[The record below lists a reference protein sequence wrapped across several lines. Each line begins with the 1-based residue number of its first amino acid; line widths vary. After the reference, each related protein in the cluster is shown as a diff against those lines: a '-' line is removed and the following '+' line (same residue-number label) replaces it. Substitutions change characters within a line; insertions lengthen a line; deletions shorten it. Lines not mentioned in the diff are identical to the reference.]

1 MSNSSEVQKLI
12 LIAVLLELVW
22 SHFIGVIWFNYSDMI
37 LLAHNAFWL
46 FNSILPYIP
55 AATICLYG
63 DRKSVRVL
71 RGATNRWVS
80 KLKKLSHEILTHTH
94 ANTHTHTHT
103 HTTHA
108 HTHTHT
114 HTHAHTHRSMH
125 TNMHPPTRTH
135 THTHT
140 VRFIHTY
147 VNSSTSNLR
156 CHTTQSIYIKKKI
169 YSFSSILVSLFHLL
183 FLHHFPLLISCPF
196 LLSLC

>member
-1 MSNSSEVQKLI
+1 MTHYIPTGNIAINIHILYSQSLFLSLFIFRCRTMMSNSSEVQKLI

-22 SHFIGVIWFNYSDMI
+22 SHFLGVIWFNYSDMI

-71 RGATNRWVS
+71 RGATSRWVS

-103 HTTHA
+103 HTHNTRT

-114 HTHAHTHRSMH
+114 HTHAHTHTH
-125 TNMHPPTRTH
+125 IDPCIQTCTHPHGHTH
-135 THTHT
+135 THTH
-140 VRFIHTY
+140 
-147 VNSSTSNLR
+147 S
-156 CHTTQSIYIKKKI
+156 KI
-169 YSFSSILVSLFHLL
+169 YTHVR
-183 FLHHFPLLISCPF
+183 
-196 LLSLC
+196 